1 MSENILKGKELIKIL
16 NNNGFEAYFV
26 GGCVRDLLMKKTPD
40 DFDITTNAKPDEM
53 KIAFSEYKTV
63 ETGIAHG
70 TVTVI
75 NKGTSFEITAFRRES
90 TYSDNRHPDSVTFTP
105 RLEDD
110 LSRRDFTVNSL
121 AMDIHGNLTDLFG
134 GIKDIENKII
144 RTVGNPDERFKEDAL
159 RILRA
164 LRFSSCLDFEIEN
177 KTKKALHKNKELL
190 KNISAERIYSEFVK
204 LLCGKNVKNVITE
217 FYDIIGVFIP
227 QINKTAGFNQQNI
240 HHIYDILTHTAV
252 VTESIKPLPHLRLA
266 AFFHDIGKPFCFS
279 VGNDGQGHFYS
290 HPKKSA
296 EITDETLKNLRCDN
310 KTRETVVALV
320 KAHDTPIEETE
331 KFIKRR
337 LNVLGETLFF
347 DLILLQRAD
356 TMGLAPKYQSR
367 KDHFQKLEKIAR
379 QILSEKQCFSLKDL
393 SVNGN
398 DLITLGLKGKE
409 IGDTLKSLLE
419 AVIDGKVENEKLK
432 LIEYAELI
440 KQ

>member
-16 NNNGFEAYFV
+16 NNNGFQAYFV
-26 GGCVRDLLMKKTPD
+26 GGCVRDLLMEKTPD

-53 KIAFSEYKTV
+53 KTAFSEYKTV

-75 NKGTSFEITAFRRES
+75 NKGTSFEITAFRKES

-105 RLEDD
+105 CLEDD
-110 LSRRDFTVNSL
+110 LARRDFTVNSL

-164 LRFSSCLDFEIEN
+164 LRFSACLDFEIEN
-177 KTKKALHKNKELL
+177 ETKKALHKNKELL
-190 KNISAERIYSEFVK
+190 KNISAERIYTEFVK

-227 QINKTAGFNQQNI
+227 QINKAAGFNQQNI
-240 HHIYDILTHTAV
+240 HHIYDVLTHTAV

-296 EITDETLKNLRCDN
+296 EITDEALKNLRCDN

-379 QILSEKQCFSLKDL
+379 EILSEKQCFSLKDL
-393 SVNGN
+393 SINGN

-419 AVIDGKVENEKLK
+419 AVIDGKVENEKQK

-440 KQ
+440 NR